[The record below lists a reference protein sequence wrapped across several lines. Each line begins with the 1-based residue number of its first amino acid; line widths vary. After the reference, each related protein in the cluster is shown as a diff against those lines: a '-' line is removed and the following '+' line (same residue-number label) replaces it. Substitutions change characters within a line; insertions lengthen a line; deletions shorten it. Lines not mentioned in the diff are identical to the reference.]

1 MNQQV
6 TQAKFKISEISQRYG
21 EKHPALIQAKLEL
34 AEAQRAFDEAKN
46 ASIELSRKEFGF
58 QELQRE
64 VQTNRNL
71 YDTFFTRIKQAN
83 DSLELQTANA
93 RIIDSAVVPSL
104 HLNLEKSY

>member
-1 MNQQV
+1 
-6 TQAKFKISEISQRYG
+6 
-21 EKHPALIQAKLEL
+21 
-34 AEAQRAFDEAKN
+34 
-46 ASIELSRKEFGF
+46 LSCRVKSLSF

-93 RIIDSAVVPSL
+93 RIIDSAVTPSSPFKPRKAL
-104 HLNLEKSY
+104 LVSLALVLSLMFGGFVGIYAWIIWILPLKALKTLKIS